1 MLFKKKKY
9 KRSGWFEGLLQA
21 EEFMKDGF
29 SVNSTWDEPLWFTKI
44 HECGSKLQ
52 YTLGYSLDGRK
63 DGAID
68 YIEYKRDVLERL
80 ND

>member
-1 MLFKKKKY
+1 MLFKKKY
-9 KRSGWFEGLLQA
+9 ERSGWFEGLLQA
-21 EEFMKDGF
+21 EELIKDGYTTG
-29 SVNSTWDEPLWFTKI
+29 STLDEPLWFTKI
-44 HECGSKLQ
+44 FECGSKSQ

-68 YIEYKRDVLERL
+68 YIEYKRDVLEKL